1 MASADYS
8 LSSPRAPEAR
18 GGSRRGFRL
27 VAAALFVMLM
37 ASNMATPLYAVYRIR
52 FGFSAAELTLVFAT
66 YSIVLMPSLLVFG
79 QLSDRIGR
87 RRVIVMGLAGGAAS
101 LVLFAAAQGAG
112 WLFAARAIQGIATG
126 LMTAA
131 AAAALVELEPGG
143 HRGRAAVATVLGNN
157 GGSAA
162 GPLVAGMLAQWAPDR
177 LVLCYVTGIACIGL
191 AAIGVMSIRDP
202 VAPSG
207 RWRPQRP
214 SVPGSVR
221 GRFARA
227 SLSGAAVWAVGG
239 LFLSVV
245 PSYAGDLLHT
255 GDLALLGAITALM
268 LAASCA
274 AQLALLRWDLD
285 PHDAQP
291 AGLTMMT
298 SGVAL
303 LVLAFPLRS
312 LPAVLA
318 AAALAGFGLGTTL
331 FGAQKDIN
339 LLAPARRRGEVTA
352 AFIACLYGGVAIT
365 TVATGL
371 LADRYGLST
380 AVAVI
385 GAIVV
390 AVAVGTIIWHLR
402 ARPR

>member
-1 MASADYS
+1 
-8 LSSPRAPEAR
+8 
-18 GGSRRGFRL
+18 
-27 VAAALFVMLM
+27 MLM
-37 ASNMATPLYAVYRIR
+37 ASNMATPLYAVYRTR
-52 FGFSAAELTLVFAT
+52 FGFSAAELTAIFAT

-79 QLSDRIGR
+79 QLSDWIGR
-87 RRVIVMGLAGGAAS
+87 RRVILVGLAGGAAS
-101 LVLFAAAQGAG
+101 LALFAVAQGTG
-112 WLFAARAIQGIATG
+112 WLFAARAVQGLATG

-131 AAAALVELEPGG
+131 AAAALVELEPGAR
-143 HRGRAAVATVLGNN
+143 HGRAAAATVLGNN

-177 LVLCYVTGIACIGL
+177 VVTCYVTGIACIGL
-191 AAIGVMSIRDP
+191 ALMGVMSIRDP
-202 VAPSG
+202 VAPTG
-207 RWRPQRP
+207 GWRPQRP
-214 SVPGSVR
+214 SVPGPVR

-255 GDLALLGAITALM
+255 GDLALLGAVTALM

-274 AQLALLRWDLD
+274 AQLALLRWDLH
-285 PHDAQP
+285 PRDAQP
-291 AGLTMMT
+291 AGLMLMAV
-298 SGVAL
+298 GVAL

-318 AAALAGFGLGTTL
+318 AAVLAGFGLGTAL

-352 AFIACLYGGVAIT
+352 AFIACLYGGVAVT
-365 TVATGL
+365 TIATGL
-371 LADRYGLST
+371 LADQYGLST

-385 GAIVV
+385 GAVVV
-390 AVAVGTIIWHLR
+390 AVALSTIIWHLR
-402 ARPR
+402 ARGR